1 MSLLSWN
8 CRGLGIVN
16 VLKKIIRLEKPKF
29 VFLMETKSDV
39 DWMKVIRDR
48 CGFQEG
54 CFVPSVG
61 SNGGLALCWD
71 SEVII
76 KVLGSSLSHID
87 ATVEGDG
94 NYSPWRLTGFY
105 GNPKTPKRMESW
117 QLLNSLSSV
126 SQLPWLV
133 IGDFNEIR

>member
-54 CFVPSVG
+54 DRKSV
-61 SNGGLALCWD
+61 
-71 SEVII
+71 V
-76 KVLGSSLSHID
+76 
-87 ATVEGDG
+87 
-94 NYSPWRLTGFY
+94 
-105 GNPKTPKRMESW
+105 
-117 QLLNSLSSV
+117 
-126 SQLPWLV
+126 
-133 IGDFNEIR
+133 